1 MRITRKFRGLPLIL
15 VGSEEHGVYLCQ
27 LLPATEE
34 WRNETDKVI
43 FIHESTGK
51 LFLFCSD
58 HTTEDNFICCFSS
71 FAELE
76 KYCKSEL
83 ERGI

>member
-1 MRITRKFRGLPLIL
+1 MRITRKFKGLSLIL
-15 VGSEEHGVYLCQ
+15 IGSEERGIYLRQ

-34 WRNETDKVI
+34 WRCETDEVL

-58 HTTEDNFICCFSS
+58 HTTEDNFIYCFSS
-71 FAELE
+71 FLELE

>member
-1 MRITRKFRGLPLIL
+1 M

>member
-15 VGSEEHGVYLCQ
+15 VGSEERGVYLCQ
-27 LLPATEE
+27 LLSATEE
-34 WRNETDKVI
+34 WRNETSDVL
-43 FIHESTGK
+43 FIRESTGE

-71 FAELE
+71 FTELE
-76 KYCKSEL
+76 KYCNSEL

>member
-15 VGSEEHGVYLCQ
+15 VGSEERGVYLCQ
-27 LLPATEE
+27 LLPA
-34 WRNETDKVI
+34 
-43 FIHESTGK
+43 
-51 LFLFCSD
+51 
-58 HTTEDNFICCFSS
+58 TEDNFICCFSS